1 MANFVP
7 SLAVKEYE
15 NRSMFREVIDM
26 SRVSCFLT
34 HGLWFYKCYFQFL
47 SPCVVVEVVV
57 GENSVQTWDRM
68 AVLAN

>member
-1 MANFVP
+1 
-7 SLAVKEYE
+7 
-15 NRSMFREVIDM
+15 MFREVIDM